1 MYWRRLS
8 ITESCRLRT
17 WAEEPQDVAPRFAS
31 MTRSAL
37 TSAVLLFSLSA
48 CGQLP
53 PAEEVQPG
61 PAVKAADEATAPGE
75 ELPTS
80 QTTPDPIPLAYR
92 HLWAVDPAD
101 CSRQPGLTRIAIEHG
116 AIRFHGGEAV
126 VKKAQA
132 EGPDKLLLDVD
143 HTSEGE
149 MRPERHSLAL
159 NHAGSRLLYQ
169 RGRDSLNY
177 IRCD

>member
-1 MYWRRLS
+1 
-8 ITESCRLRT
+8 
-17 WAEEPQDVAPRFAS
+17 

-61 PAVKAADEATAPGE
+61 PAAKAADEATAPGE

>member
-1 MYWRRLS
+1 M
-8 ITESCRLRT
+8 
-17 WAEEPQDVAPRFAS
+17 WAAEPPDVAPRLSS

-37 TSAVLLFSLSA
+37 TSAVLLLSLSA
-48 CGQLP
+48 CGELP
-53 PAEEVQPG
+53 AAEEVHPP
-61 PAVKAADEATAPGE
+61 PAAKAAEEATTPGQ

-101 CSRQPGLTRIAIEHG
+101 CSTQPGLTRIAIAPG

-159 NHAGSRLLYQ
+159 SNAGSRLLYQ
-169 RGRDSLNY
+169 RSWDSLNY